1 MDTELQAIIDPN
13 SLRDR
18 SRYSR
23 GKIYKL
29 VNDVNDD
36 IYVGS
41 SCVALCKRLYE
52 HKSKAKKKPAPVHLY
67 FNELGWDNVRIILIE
82 NVVCE
87 NREQLMKREQYY
99 IDELKP
105 KLNKYHSYVNCPH
118 GREHCKCKDCSGAS
132 ICEHNIIKIR
142 CKDCGGSQICE
153 HNRQKSQCID
163 CGGSQICPHNKRK
176 SACKDCNNFKCDI
189 CDESY
194 SNKATLN
201 RHYTSQKHKDKL
213 NQ

>member
-13 SLRDR
+13 SVRNR
-18 SRYSR
+18 TRYSR

-41 SCVALCKRLYE
+41 SCVALCKRLYQ
-52 HKSKAKKKPAPVHLY
+52 HKRDAKKKPYPVYKY

-87 NREQLMKREQYY
+87 NREQLMKREQHY

-105 KLNKYHSYVNCPH
+105 KLNKYSAYVEFKDESRH
-118 GREHCKCKDCSGAS
+118 GKCIHNKRKEYCIDCGGGS
-132 ICEHNIIKIR
+132 ICIHNKRKNECIP
-142 CKDCGGSQICE
+142 CEGSQICE
-153 HNRQKSQCID
+153 
-163 CGGSQICPHNKRK
+163 HNKRK
-176 SACKDCNNFKCDI
+176 SACKDCNNFKCDL
-189 CDESY
+189 CDKKY
-194 SNKATLN
+194 SSQSNLNK
-201 RHYTSQKHKDKL
+201 HYTSQKHKDKL